1 MWNTT
6 WVAKCRGSLY
16 PTVQNSLESKISDF
30 RPIALPNVEGKLF
43 FSLVSRRLENH
54 LIKKNN
60 FFINISMQKGFYR
73 EGSWFLGALVND
85 LGALKEAC
93 QTKANL
99 ATI

>member
-1 MWNTT
+1 MWNTP
-6 WVAKCRGSLY
+6 WVAKCWGSLY
-16 PTVQNSLESKISDF
+16 PKVQNFLESKISDF

-54 LIKKNN
+54 LIKKI
-60 FFINISMQKGFYR
+60 FFYKHLNAERIYR
-73 EGSWFLGALVND
+73 EGSWFLGALDHD